1 MSPRRSSDRRSPRGI
16 TTITEGPDNMS
27 ITARI
32 SGFFQQA
39 RDSLMLSGLDK
50 LDGRVGGLI
59 GGVAAIYVL
68 AMLVL
73 GIWWSAAPED
83 FDVNDKAQHYAAA
96 AGKAVVP
103 GTTTTAALIAVID
116 TLLEK
121 DGGYTHNDIF
131 PPGLFMDN
139 MPNWEYGALIQS
151 RDLARALRE
160 VLSRSQSQSRED
172 ADLTLAEP
180 RINFQSDSWV
190 LPSSES
196 EYRDASRYLKA
207 YLARLP
213 QQGAAGAQFYARAD
227 NLGFWLSMIEKRLGS
242 LSQRLSASVGQRR
255 LNTDLAGDP
264 DAAASTNEPME
275 LEIQTP
281 WLEIDD
287 VFYESR
293 GAAWALIHFLKAA
306 EVDFADVL
314 DKKNA
319 RVSLQQIIREL
330 EATQAT
336 VWSPII
342 LNGSGFGLW
351 ANHSLVMANYISRA
365 NAALIDLREL
375 LAQG

>member
-1 MSPRRSSDRRSPRGI
+1 MGVP
-16 TTITEGPDNMS
+16 E
-27 ITARI
+27 RI
-32 SGFFQQA
+32 SAFFQQT
-39 RDSLMLSGLDK
+39 RDSLMLSGLDR
-50 LDGRVGGLI
+50 RVGGLI
-59 GGVAAIYVL
+59 AGAAALFLVVMITL
-68 AMLVL
+68 A
-73 GIWWSAAPED
+73 IWWSAAPDE
-83 FDVNDKAQHYAAA
+83 FDVNENARAYAGAEDQ
-96 AGKAVVP
+96 AVVP
-103 GTTTTAALIAVID
+103 GTTTTAALMGVIN

-121 DGGYTHNDIF
+121 DGGYTHNDLF

-139 MPNWEYGALIQS
+139 MPNWEYGALIQC

-196 EYRDASRYLKA
+196 EYRDASRYLRA

-213 QQGAAGAQFYARAD
+213 KPGSEGAQFYARAD
-227 NLGFWLSMIEKRLGS
+227 NLSFWLSMIEKRLGS

-264 DAAASTNEPME
+264 DAAASTTEPME

-293 GAAWALIHFLKAA
+293 GAAWALIHFLKGA